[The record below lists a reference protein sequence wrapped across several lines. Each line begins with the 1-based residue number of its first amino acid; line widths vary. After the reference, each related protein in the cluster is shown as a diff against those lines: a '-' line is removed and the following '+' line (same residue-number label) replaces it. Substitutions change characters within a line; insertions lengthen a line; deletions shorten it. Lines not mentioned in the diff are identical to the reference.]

1 MIAYFL
7 LVHRFPEQFK
17 RMFRA
22 IYTPGNSYLVHVD
35 KSSGSALASDIAA
48 FLAPYQGVE
57 ILPARRALW
66 GGYSLVEAE
75 LRGMARLLQMSPT
88 WEYFINLSG
97 QDFPL
102 KSQAYIQDYLA
113 AHADTQFM
121 RCADQQ
127 VVRPDTMNPVSH
139 IFIEAFQRIFRTR
152 IARRFPVNATP
163 FIGTQWKVV
172 SRRFCD
178 FVCHDP
184 LAVRFK
190 RFYRRSLIAD
200 EGFFQ
205 TVMMNGFA
213 RAAVVD
219 DDLRTIDWVP
229 DGDIKLR
236 PRTFTARDATRLKLS
251 PDLFARKFDMN
262 EDSEIFDILERHL
275 ATPLAS
281 IYKPVSDRR
290 VAEATWAKID
300 GRVSTENPDLGFTN

>member
-22 IYTPGNSYLVHVD
+22 IYVPGNSYLIHID
-35 KSSGSALASDIAA
+35 KSSGKALAEDLAA

-57 ILPARRALW
+57 ILPARSALW

-75 LRGMARLLQMSPT
+75 LRGMARLLEMSST

-102 KSQAYIQDYLA
+102 KSQSYIRAYLS

-127 VVRPDTMNPVSH
+127 LMRPDTMNRVSH
-139 IFIEAFQRIFRTR
+139 IFIEAFQRIFRTG
-152 IARRFPVNATP
+152 IARKFPRNATP

-172 SRRFCD
+172 SRRFCA

-184 LAVRFK
+184 RANRFK
-190 RFYRRSLIAD
+190 RFYRNSFIAD
-200 EGFFQ
+200 ESFFQ
-205 TVMMNGFA
+205 TVLMNGFLKG
-213 RAAVVD
+213 AVVD

-236 PRTFTARDATRLKLS
+236 PRTFTARDATWLKLS
-251 PDLFARKFDMN
+251 PDLFARKFDMS
-262 EDSEIFDILERHL
+262 EDHEILDILEHHL
-275 ATPLAS
+275 ESPGGSTFNPVPDRSMAQHAGRTATFS
-281 IYKPVSDRR
+281 
-290 VAEATWAKID
+290 
-300 GRVSTENPDLGFTN
+300 